1 MKNKVD
7 KKTESEMEPQGPLT
21 GISRAQG
28 LDLVENQM
36 EAGG

>member
-1 MKNKVD
+1 MESRVD
-7 KKTESEMEPQGPLT
+7 KKPKSEMEARGPFT
-21 GISRAQG
+21 VISRAQG